1 MDVMDHM
8 IDKCMELASNSLRRD
23 EPMKEHVKPLGYGKS
38 YYSKP
43 EKPLHRMLN
52 RFQRVHQNFE
62 GNRRQYSQNFKLR
75 MLKNTRRKG
84 Y

>member
-1 MDVMDHM
+1 MDHM
-8 IDKCMELASNSLRRD
+8 VDKSIEHAFNNLRRD
-23 EPMKEHVKPLGYGKS
+23 EPNKEHVKPLGSGKS
-38 YYSKP
+38 YYSQP

-52 RFQRVHQNFE
+52 RFQRVHQNLE